1 MPCVTHQSPHLQ
13 NLGPIVPVIILPSSA
28 FIKALKERSPEEVE
42 KYSHGI
48 QAMMLIDTGAS
59 CTVIDKEISA
69 TLNLKH
75 HGVTNISTPS
85 STSYEC
91 LLYDIDLQIPNNKA
105 HFENVQVVE
114 TKLKNQG
121 ISGLIGRDVLQDTL
135 LIYHGYT
142 GQFTLA
148 V

>member
-85 STSYEC
+85 STSLSVYC
-91 LLYDIDLQIPNNKA
+91 MILICKSQIIKR
-105 HFENVQVVE
+105 
-114 TKLKNQG
+114 TLKMSRSLRLN
-121 ISGLIGRDVLQDTL
+121 
-135 LIYHGYT
+135 
-142 GQFTLA
+142 
-148 V
+148 